1 MEQLIETIQEKQIIQ
16 TIQEEQLTQTIQ
28 EGPIV
33 EIRQEEHLVGIRA
46 ERNRLL
52 SVTDWTQVSDS
63 PLTQEK
69 RDEWKVYRQALRDMF
84 INCSTPSDVV
94 WPKLPE

>member
-1 MEQLIETIQEKQIIQ
+1 MKQLIETIQEKQIIQ
-16 TIQEEQLTQTIQ
+16 TIQE
-28 EGPIV
+28 GPTV
-33 EIRQEEHLVGIRA
+33 EIRQEEPLVGIRA

-52 SVTDWTQVSDS
+52 LVTDWTQVSDS

-94 WPKLPE
+94 WPNLPD